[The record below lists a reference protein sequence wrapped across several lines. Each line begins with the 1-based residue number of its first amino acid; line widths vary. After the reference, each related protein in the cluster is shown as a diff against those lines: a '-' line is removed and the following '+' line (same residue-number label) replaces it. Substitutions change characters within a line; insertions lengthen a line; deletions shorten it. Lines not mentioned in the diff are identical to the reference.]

1 MELTDKVAIVTG
13 GTRGIGW
20 AIVEAL
26 LDRGAKVV
34 IGARTVKQS
43 LKTLSRKSPGR
54 VLAQPCDVRRL
65 AQVRRLIGKAVDE
78 FSGLDIL
85 VNNAGIGRF
94 APIDEL
100 APEDWAAVI
109 ETNLTGVYNCCHEA
123 VPVMRLRKGG
133 HIVNI
138 GSLAGRNAFAGG
150 AAYNASKFG
159 LLGLSEAIMHD
170 VRQQNIRVTTI
181 APGSVA
187 TEFSG
192 RKPTARHN
200 WMLKPADVAKVVVDV
215 LTLENHAL
223 SSYVELRPA
232 RPPR

>member
-1 MELTDKVAIVTG
+1 VDLTDKVAIVTG
-13 GTRGIGW
+13 GTRGIGL

-26 LDRGAKVV
+26 LERGAKVV
-34 IGARTVKQS
+34 VGARTVQDA
-43 LKTLSRKSPGR
+43 LKTLSRKAPGR
-54 VLAQPCDVRRL
+54 VVAQACDVRRIGQ
-65 AQVRRLIGKAVDE
+65 ARRLVGKAVDE

-85 VNNAGIGRF
+85 INNAGVGRF
-94 APIDEL
+94 AAIDEL

-123 VPVMRLRKGG
+123 VPVMRLRQGG

-159 LLGLSEAIMHD
+159 LVGLSEAIMQD
-170 VRQQNIRVTTI
+170 VRQQNIRVTTV

-192 RKPTARHN
+192 RKPAPKHN
-200 WMLKPADVAKVVVDV
+200 WKLKPADVARVVVDV
-215 LTLENHAL
+215 LTLDNHAL

-232 RPPR
+232 KPPR